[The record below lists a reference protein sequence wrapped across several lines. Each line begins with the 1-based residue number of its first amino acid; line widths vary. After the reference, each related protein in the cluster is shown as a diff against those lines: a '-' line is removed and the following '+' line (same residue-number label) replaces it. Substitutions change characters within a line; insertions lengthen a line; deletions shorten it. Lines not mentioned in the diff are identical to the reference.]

1 MKVLNN
7 VVAVDI
13 GGTRFRLGLFDD
25 QGRRLLLS
33 ENETDRSGGREWM
46 LGQIRT
52 EYQALQ
58 EKSDQPIRGCGI
70 SFGGPVNFAGQRVT
84 SIATPGW
91 ENFALSAWVR
101 ENLGVPCLLDN
112 DANAGALGEYRFGAG
127 RGAESMFYVTL
138 STGIGGGFVNQGKI
152 LRGKDTLAGEVGHL
166 PMADSGPR
174 CNCGARG
181 CLEAF
186 SSGSAI
192 GQAAREWASRRSD
205 TMLRMVEL
213 AGGEVDRVSAKE
225 VAQAAAEGDPIARRI
240 FHDAARW
247 LGRGLL
253 AVSRIV
259 NPDKI
264 VLGGGVSQA
273 GKLLLG
279 PIHEVMEERKSPA
292 LPVTTEIVIAELGTC
307 SALYGAVAL
316 ALDAR

>member
-1 MKVLNN
+1 MNN

-25 QGRRLLLS
+25 QGRRLLVS
-33 ENETDRSGGREWM
+33 EDGTSRDGGRVWM
-46 LGQIRT
+46 LEQIQR
-52 EYQALQ
+52 EFGALK
-58 EKSDQPIRGCGI
+58 EKSDRPIRGCGI
-70 SFGGPVNFAGQRVT
+70 SFGGPVDFAGQRVT

-101 ENLGVPCLLDN
+101 EQLGIPCLLDN

-127 RGAESMFYVTL
+127 RGTDSMFYVTL
-138 STGIGGGFVNQGKI
+138 STGIGGGFVSGGRI
-152 LRGKDTLAGEVGHL
+152 LRGKDTLAGEIGHL

-205 TMLRMVEL
+205 AMLRMVEL
-213 AGGEVDRVSAKE
+213 AGGDVERVTAKE

-240 FHDAARW
+240 FHDAGRW
-247 LGRGLL
+247 LGRGLTT
-253 AVSRIV
+253 VIRIV

-273 GKLLLG
+273 GKLLLD

-292 LPVTTEIVIAELGTC
+292 LPVTTEVVIAELGTN

-316 ALDAR
+316 ALDAQ